1 MNLPMVVNWINITAD
16 NLKILLINE
25 KNPEKIKQ
33 IYDELFKFSRMMIDL
48 TEEVKYLNKEPIPV
62 KNVTPKKEKKIINNK
77 HVSNNQNI
85 NALKFNL
92 NEFYYD
98 VMDCKNI
105 RHTALTN
112 AWFANG
118 ANNEAS
124 EKIMDALSNI
134 EIETLLFNHEKEE
147 RSNVLLNI
155 RIDISF
161 IYHIEYDKKYGLI
174 V

>member
-1 MNLPMVVNWINITAD
+1 MVVNWINITAD

-33 IYDELFKFSRMMIDL
+33 IYNELFKFSRMMIDL

-62 KNVTPKKEKKIINNK
+62 KNVTPKKEKKIINK
-77 HVSNNQNI
+77 HVTNNQNI
-85 NALKFNL
+85 NTLKFNL
-92 NEFYYD
+92 SEFYYD

-155 RIDISF
+155 RIDISY